1 VKRVLIFARGYD
13 TAGTGAALKL
23 AFDQC
28 GAEYGWEARMVR
40 RKNSWLDYPGDITW
54 PYKDPKMGRVVLD
67 LFQRADVIH
76 VMQSP
81 SIATGFPGWQ
91 RKAIVVQQLGTYFRD
106 NPQGVSDAVQ
116 AIGGQEVV
124 NSLELLNL
132 APKAELL
139 MWTVDLAMLEALREE
154 HRRPDDGRI
163 RIYHS
168 PTNREIKST
177 AAFIEATD
185 RLGRRYPIDVE
196 IVEGVP
202 WMENLR
208 RKAAADIVFDEVK
221 LGYGLNSAEAWAMKV
236 PALVGLIDPGARQMF
251 LDRYGGF
258 PYPDTTEDTIEERLE
273 ELIVSPEARVHW
285 GEVGYK
291 FVNEIHAPRVVVP
304 QAVDL
309 YERLL
314 LAKEDR
320 LRLALS

>member
-1 VKRVLIFARGYD
+1 MSTEDARVKRLLIFARGVD
-13 TAGTGAALKL
+13 SAGTGAALKL

-28 GAEYGWEARMVR
+28 GAQYGWEARMVR

-54 PYKDPKMGRVVLD
+54 PYGDSVTGAKVVD
-67 LFQRADVIH
+67 LHTRSDVIY
-76 VMQSP
+76 VMQVP
-81 SIATGFPGWQ
+81 SIVTGFPLW
-91 RKAIVVQQLGTYFRD
+91 RSKVNIVCQIGTYFRD

-116 AIGGQEVV
+116 ALGAHEVV

-132 APKAELL
+132 APKADLL
-139 MWTVDLAMLEALREE
+139 MWTVDLDMLARLREE

-168 PTNREIKST
+168 PTNRAIKST

-185 RLGRRYPIDVE
+185 RLARRYPIDVE
-196 IVEGVP
+196 IVERVP

-251 LDRYGGF
+251 IDRYGGF

-273 ELIVSPEARVHW
+273 ELIVSPEARSHW
-285 GEVGYK
+285 GAVGHK
-291 FVNEIHAPRVVVP
+291 FVNQVHSPQVVVP

-309 YERLL
+309 FERLL
-314 LAKEDR
+314 A
-320 LRLALS
+320 

>member
-1 VKRVLIFARGYD
+1 VKRLLIFARGVD
-13 TAGTGAALKL
+13 SAGTGAALKL

-28 GAEYGWEARMVR
+28 GAQYGWEARMVR

-54 PYKDPKMGRVVLD
+54 PYKDPAMGRVVMD
-67 LFQRADVIH
+67 LYRQADVIYA
-76 VMQSP
+76 MQVP
-81 SIATGFPGWQ
+81 AIITGFTGWES
-91 RKAIVVQQLGTYFRD
+91 KVNIVSQIGTYFRND
-106 NPQGVSDAVQ
+106 PEGVSAAVQ
-116 AIGGQEVV
+116 AIGAHEVV

-132 APKAELL
+132 APKADLL
-139 MWTVDLAMLEALREE
+139 MWTVDLDMLARLREQ

-168 PTNREIKST
+168 PTNRAIKST

-185 RLGRRYPIDVE
+185 RLARRYPIDVE

-221 LGYGLNSAEAWAMKV
+221 LGYGLNSAEAWAMKM
-236 PALVGLIDPGARQMF
+236 PALVGLVDPGARQMF
-251 LDRYGGF
+251 MDAYGGF
-258 PYPDTTEDTIEERLE
+258 PYPDTTEETIEERLE
-273 ELIVSPEARVHW
+273 ELIVSPEARAHW
-285 GEVGYK
+285 GEVGHK
-291 FVNEIHAPRVVVP
+291 FVNDIHSPQVVVP

-309 YERLL
+309 FERLL